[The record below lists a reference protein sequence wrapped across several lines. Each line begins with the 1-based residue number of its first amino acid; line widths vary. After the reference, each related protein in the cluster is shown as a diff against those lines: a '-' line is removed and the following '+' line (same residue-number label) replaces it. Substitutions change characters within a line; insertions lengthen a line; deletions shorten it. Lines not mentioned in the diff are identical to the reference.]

1 MNITLTHEQEYFMTL
16 VQEGKNVLVDAC
28 IGSGKT
34 TVIQELCNRLGGR
47 KKEERPKILYLT
59 YNTLL
64 KHDAKDRIHRS
75 NVTVTNYHGYASK
88 CLRDVNI
95 SCGRGELI
103 SKFNEA
109 KPVKHY
115 DVLVIDE
122 YQDIDTEISKML
134 EIIKEQNPEIQIIAV
149 GDMEQKI
156 YDKTSLDVTHF
167 ITAYLGKYEQVYFTN
182 CFRINSEHAKFL
194 SRVWN
199 KQIQGVNSNCT
210 VEYMS
215 FEEAFDFL
223 SKQNVEDVLCL
234 GKKADLTSKMLNKL
248 EEFCPR
254 TYNKHTVYATIT
266 EEGDGI
272 SSDMVKKLKKSA
284 IFTTYDRA
292 KGLERPIC
300 VVFNFT
306 EDYWETRSKQDGTK
320 YEILRNLFCVAA
332 SRGKEHII
340 FVSGEEY
347 TRRGITDIKNFRML
361 SEETLSTPFEM
372 CKDFKHP
379 FNMSTMFDF
388 KYKEDIEECFSCIR
402 TKPIEENK
410 QEIIDVKSHDGF
422 IDLSPCIGIY
432 QEASYFTNYNIFKQI
447 KFMNEVKGNRIPITV
462 EPNDTLEEKILKMV
476 AWETQHNRYTIQV
489 KPPFV
494 SDVQKHQIH
503 ERLYSLLEPTEQV
516 QTSCQIVFTDAD
528 GNEYTTLGRTDVI
541 KDNVVY
547 ELKFVSEL
555 EHKHFLQCACYLVSL
570 MDKGI
575 EKGIL
580 WNVRDNTRYEITIP
594 DKDKFLKSVIK
605 TITKGYVNNLNNV
618 VFG

>member
-1 MNITLTHEQEYFMTL
+1 MSITLTNEQMYFMTL

-34 TVIQELCNRLGGR
+34 TVIQELCNRLGRR
-47 KKEERPKILYLT
+47 KKNERPKILYLT

-95 SCGRGELI
+95 SCGKNELI
-103 SKFNEA
+103 SKFNKV

-122 YQDIDTEISKML
+122 YQDIDTEISQML

-167 ITAYLGKYEQVYFTN
+167 ITHYLGEYEQVYFTN

-194 SRVWN
+194 SCVWN
-199 KQIQGVNSNCT
+199 KQIQGVNSNCI

-215 FEEAFDFL
+215 FEDTFDFL

-234 GKKADLTSKMLNKL
+234 GKKTGLMSEMLNKL
-248 EEFCPR
+248 EESCPR
-254 TYNKHTVYATIT
+254 IYNKHTVYATIT
-266 EEGDGI
+266 DEGEGI
-272 SSDMVKKLKKSA
+272 SSDMVNNLKKSA
-284 IFTTYDRA
+284 IFTTYDRS
-292 KGLERPIC
+292 KGLERRVC

-306 EDYWETRSKQDGTK
+306 EEYWETRSRQDGTK

-340 FVSGEEY
+340 FVSGQEY
-347 TRRGITDIKNFRML
+347 TRRGIKSIKNFRML

-372 CKDFKHP
+372 CKDFKYP

-388 KYKEDIEECFSCIR
+388 KYKEDIE
-402 TKPIEENK
+402 
-410 QEIIDVKSHDGF
+410 
-422 IDLSPCIGIY
+422 
-432 QEASYFTNYNIFKQI
+432 
-447 KFMNEVKGNRIPITV
+447 
-462 EPNDTLEEKILKMV
+462 
-476 AWETQHNRYTIQV
+476 
-489 KPPFV
+489 
-494 SDVQKHQIH
+494 
-503 ERLYSLLEPTEQV
+503 
-516 QTSCQIVFTDAD
+516 
-528 GNEYTTLGRTDVI
+528 
-541 KDNVVY
+541 
-547 ELKFVSEL
+547 
-555 EHKHFLQCACYLVSL
+555 
-570 MDKGI
+570 
-575 EKGIL
+575 
-580 WNVRDNTRYEITIP
+580 
-594 DKDKFLKSVIK
+594 
-605 TITKGYVNNLNNV
+605 
-618 VFG
+618 